1 MKLPSYLPAAGILLA
16 LAGGLA
22 SPVSAQHERA
32 APDKTKSPPPPAVDQ
47 SAHKSDAG
55 GTPLPRAGRN
65 DSNRRD
71 EFDRIDTDRDG
82 RISPKEYA
90 ASDRAAVDMV
100 AAGERDGV
108 EAPNGGFELRNNEG
122 RPDRSKFFR
131 RLDTDKDGYISRDE
145 LSSASR
151 EGAKGT
157 KN

>member
-1 MKLPSYLPAAGILLA
+1 MKLPSYLPAAVAMLA

-22 SPVSAQHERA
+22 SPVPAQHEPA

-55 GTPLPRAGRN
+55 GTPLPRASRN
-65 DSNRRD
+65 DSGRRD

-82 RISPKEYA
+82 RVSPKEYA

-131 RLDTDKDGYISRDE
+131 RLDTDKDGYISREE
-145 LSSASR
+145 LSRVPPDEAR
-151 EGAKGT
+151 
-157 KN
+157 